1 EHRVKADRPT
11 DPDRRPPF
19 ASCLSV
25 VATAQDRLVGFC
37 TRLLIRGSALGAL
50 AAVQELGNFG
60 ERYRRT
66 SLNYGLPTDSS
77 TSRHGWSWRWSRSQ
91 PLRATPEGFD

>member
-1 EHRVKADRPT
+1 M
-11 DPDRRPPF
+11 
-19 ASCLSV
+19 
-25 VATAQDRLVGFC
+25 ATAQDRLVGFC

-66 SLNYGLPTDSS
+66 SLNYGLPTDSKYLAAWMVVALVALAAS
-77 TSRHGWSWRWSRSQ
+77 ARDTGRV
-91 PLRATPEGFD
+91 